1 MCPRGRNHPP
11 GLRGAARPGDPDSP
25 VGGAAHRHHGGHG
38 CRSPPFRGRRGRFRT
53 SIGCRGVRRPQRAL
67 RLALPRGRIRPS
79 RRPRA
84 RRQTPLHGPPHPPPG
99 SRASSPR
106 TRPCGGVLRH
116 REPGTPSRLW
126 GCPRHRSRPAGADR
140 ASAGAGGGD
149 ARGPGPAARPA
160 AARTNAERGSRNAE
174 QRRRCQCASDPSTQ
188 FRIPHAAFR
197 ILMAHTPFRVG
208 RLTCHALEAGR
219 QALDGGAMFGVVP
232 KPLWQR
238 RIPADER
245 NRIPLALRCLL
256 VEHDDGLVLVDTG
269 LGNKEGEKFKDIYG
283 VVNEGKDGRTQL
295 EDALAELGHAPAEV
309 RWVIDT
315 HLHFDHAG
323 GNTYRDPSGRV
334 TLSFPKARYVVQ
346 QGELEFARH
355 TNERTA
361 ASYLPPNF
369 ESVPFT
375 LVEGE
380 TQPLPGIRCL
390 PTPGHVPYHQS
401 VLVESGGE
409 RVCFLADLVPTSAHL
424 PLPWIMGYDLEP
436 LVTLESKRRLYARAE
451 AEGWLLFFEHDP
463 AVVAGRL
470 GRDGKAF
477 ALVDPLLAG

>member
-1 MCPRGRNHPP
+1 MTSSPASESLEH
-11 GLRGAARPGDPDSP
+11 ARFAVVDVETTGVRAQ
-25 VGGAAHRHHGGHG
+25 VGGRILEVAVAILEGGTIHLA
-38 CRSPPFRGRRGRFRT
+38 FE
-53 SIGCRGVRRPQRAL
+53 AL
-67 RLALPRGRIRPS
+67 LD
-79 RRPRA
+79 
-84 RRQTPLHGPPHPPPG
+84 
-99 SRASSPR
+99 
-106 TRPCGGVLRH
+106 
-116 REPGTPSRLW
+116 PGTPIPLW
-126 GCPRHRSRPAGADR
+126 V
-140 ASAGAGGGD
+140 
-149 ARGPGPAARPA
+149 
-160 AARTNAERGSRNAE
+160 E
-174 QRRRCQCASDPSTQ
+174 
-188 FRIPHAAFR
+188 
-197 ILMAHTPFRVG
+197 
-208 RLTCHALEAGR
+208 RLTGITDGMVAGR
-219 QALDGGAMFGVVP
+219 PRFGDVVP

-256 VEHDDGLVLVDTG
+256 VEHDAGLVLVDTG
-269 LGNKEGEKFKDIYG
+269 LGNKEDDKFKDIYG
-283 VVNEGKDGRTQL
+283 VANEGKNGRTQL
-295 EDALAELGHAPAEV
+295 EDALAELGYQPADI

-334 TLSFPKARYVVQ
+334 TPSFPQARYVVQ
-346 QGELEFARH
+346 RKELEFARH

-369 ESVPFT
+369 EGVPFSFID
-375 LVEGE
+375 GE
-380 TQPLPGIRCL
+380 AEPLPGIRCL

-470 GRDGKAF
+470 GREGKAF
-477 ALVDPLLAG
+477 ALVNPLVAG

>member
-1 MCPRGRNHPP
+1 
-11 GLRGAARPGDPDSP
+11 
-25 VGGAAHRHHGGHG
+25 
-38 CRSPPFRGRRGRFRT
+38 
-53 SIGCRGVRRPQRAL
+53 
-67 RLALPRGRIRPS
+67 
-79 RRPRA
+79 
-84 RRQTPLHGPPHPPPG
+84 
-99 SRASSPR
+99 
-106 TRPCGGVLRH
+106 
-116 REPGTPSRLW
+116 
-126 GCPRHRSRPAGADR
+126 
-140 ASAGAGGGD
+140 
-149 ARGPGPAARPA
+149 
-160 AARTNAERGSRNAE
+160 
-174 QRRRCQCASDPSTQ
+174 
-188 FRIPHAAFR
+188 
-197 ILMAHTPFRVG
+197 MAHTTFQVG
-208 RLTCHALEAGR
+208 RLRCHALEAGR

-238 RIPADER
+238 RIPADDK

-269 LGNKEGEKFKDIYG
+269 LGNKENDKFKDIYG
-283 VVNEGKDGRTQL
+283 VANDGKDGRTRL
-295 EDALAELGHAPAEV
+295 EDALAELGHAPADV
-309 RWVIDT
+309 RWVIDS

-323 GNTYRDPSGRV
+323 GNTYREGGGGGGGAGGAIRI
-334 TLSFPKARYVVQ
+334 TFPRATYVVQ
-346 QGELEFARH
+346 KGELEFARH

-361 ASYLPPNF
+361 ASYLPHNF
-369 ESVPFT
+369 ERVPFT
-375 LVEGE
+375 LIDGE
-380 TQPLPGIRCL
+380 AEPLPGIRCL

-451 AEGWLLFFEHDP
+451 GEGWLLFFEHDP